1 MPTHVDAYIAAF
13 RFGLGE
19 ASLETVGSDPRA
31 WLMSQVG
38 PADPPA
44 RPVRNAEDVL
54 ADRHRVHKLARELK
68 RKNKD
73 KAAQDQAAQG
83 QMGMAPDAAEP
94 AMGPTKA
101 AKKIVRAQDKDSVD
115 LNQATRDDRYI
126 RLRTALATGRPFA
139 EHLVWF
145 WANHFTVSAAKG
157 KARGLVGSFE
167 RDAIR
172 PHIANT
178 FEEMLRA
185 STTHP
190 AMLQYLDN
198 QHSAGPNSPH
208 VTRARGGYRDMK
220 GVDKV
225 RGLNENLARELM
237 ELHTL
242 GEARNDG
249 SAAYTQADVTA
260 MAAVLTGWRPPQDT
274 PGPRARPIF
283 DASWHEPGSKQVM
296 GRSLPEG
303 PGALDEALHMLAT
316 HPATARHVCARMATH
331 FVADEPPPA
340 LVERMVSAWQRS
352 GGQLAQV
359 TQAMVTAP
367 ESWAPTA
374 AKLRTP
380 EEFAICGLRMLGQ
393 TGELVAVSAD
403 AGIVGMGQEVQGA
416 PSPAGWPE
424 RSEEWL
430 GPEAMWTRVEWAQQL
445 ARRLGGHQDARTIA
459 RQALGEGLSERT
471 ARQLSQAA
479 DGEQALTM
487 LLLAPEIQRR

>member
-1 MPTHVDAYIAAF
+1 MPTTRDAYIAAF

-19 ASLETVGSDPRA
+19 ASLEAVGADPRG
-31 WLMSQVG
+31 WLLSQVG

-44 RPVRNAEDVL
+44 RAVRNAEDVL

-68 RKNKD
+68 RSRKA
-73 KAAQDQAAQG
+73 AAQDPG
-83 QMGMAPDAAEP
+83 QMAMAPDGADP
-94 AMGPTKA
+94 NMGPTKA
-101 AKKIVRAQDKDSVD
+101 AKKVIRASDAGKDSVD

-126 RLRTALATGRPFA
+126 RLRTALGTGRPFA

-172 PHIANT
+172 PHIAGT
-178 FEEMLRA
+178 FEAMLRA

-208 VTRARGGYRDMK
+208 VQRARGGYRTDK
-220 GVDKV
+220 NVDKV

-242 GEARNDG
+242 GVARNDG
-249 SAAYTQADVTA
+249 SAAYSQADVTA
-260 MAAVLTGWRPPQDT
+260 MAAVLTGWRPPQDV
-274 PGPRARPIF
+274 PGQRARPLF

-316 HPATARHVCARMATH
+316 HPATARHVCARMARH

-352 GGQLAQV
+352 GGQLTQV

-367 ESWAPTA
+367 EAWVSTA

-380 EEFAICGLRMLGQ
+380 EEFAVCSLRMLGQ
-393 TGELVAVSAD
+393 TGESVAVAAD
-403 AGIVGMGQEVQGA
+403 AGIVGMGQEVQSA

-445 ARRLGGHQDARTIA
+445 SRRLGGHQDARAIA

-471 ARQLSQAA
+471 ARQISQAA